1 MNHNARTLVGM
12 TANPG
17 CGRRTLL
24 DACGADKDA
33 IATQAGFAWP
43 FGQSPFAISRGKSFE
58 ASITEHGG
66 AKLLTLLRDLLDL
79 PLPEVAYKP
88 VDEVGGNAQRELRY
102 QQTCKL
108 LLEAARGGDWPGTLF
123 DHPMLR
129 LTVGGVQVY
138 LEPDV
143 IAFKVK
149 DLFYVVEIKS
159 FPVID
164 RQADPDQVAAAIRQA
179 SVYVIALREM
189 LAAHGLDPAMVASSV
204 ILVTPKGFSNSPVA
218 TLTDARK
225 QIAMLVRQL
234 RRADNVSDLLNEV
247 PDDTTFDLRPNE
259 LGVATRAAADLVN
272 HLLRIE
278 ARYRPACTQ
287 HCEMAALCRDEAVRG
302 DSLDLYGTGVSDVFN
317 GVDSA
322 STARAL
328 AAGTRL
334 PSLDQQ
340 DVARTLRRA
349 QRLLNELGGV
359 A

>member
-1 MNHNARTLVGM
+1 MA
-12 TANPG
+12 ANPG
-17 CGRRTLL
+17 CARRTLL
-24 DACGADKDA
+24 DACGANKDA

-43 FGQSPFAISRGKSFE
+43 FGQSPFALARGKSFE
-58 ASITEHGG
+58 SGMTDQGG
-66 AKLLTLLRDLLDL
+66 ARLLTLLRDLLDL

-88 VDEVGGNAQRELRY
+88 VEEVGGNTQREVRY
-102 QQTCKL
+102 QHTCKL

-129 LTVGGVQVY
+129 LTVGGVPVY

-143 IAFKVK
+143 IAFKIN

-164 RQADPDQVAAAIRQA
+164 RQADPDQVASAIRQA

-204 ILVTPKGFSNSPVA
+204 ILVTPKGFSNTPVA

-234 RRADNVSDLLNEV
+234 RRADNVGDLLEFL
-247 PDDTTFDLRPNE
+247 PEDTTFDLRQDD
-259 LGVATRAAADLVN
+259 LGVATRSAADLVD
-272 HLLRIE
+272 HLLRVE

-287 HCEMAALCRDEAVRG
+287 YCEMAALCRDEAVRT

-328 AAGTRL
+328 AVGSRL
-334 PSLDQQ
+334 PSPDQQ
-340 DVARTLRRA
+340 DVAWTLRHA
-349 QRLLNELGGV
+349 QRLLDELGGV